1 MFGIFIAKQA
11 RIRHKTYHFEKL
23 LSNLAIYNMST
34 CTNTNK
40 GGLLRERGSGDNFR
54 SLVDLAVGRFDIQRL
69 ILYLVAVSR
78 CISGCMM
85 P

>member
-1 MFGIFIAKQA
+1 MDRMVGIFIAKKA
-11 RIRHKTYHFEKL
+11 RIRHKAFQFEKL

-40 GGLLRERGSGDNFR
+40 GELLRERGSGDNFR

-69 ILYLVAVSR
+69 IL
-78 CISGCMM
+78 
-85 P
+85 